1 MSPVRL
7 RSFRNSWYRPG
18 RSIFWQLGWFFL
30 GLPLLRSSLIPS
42 SAFRVRIL
50 RLFGATI
57 GDGVVIKPGV
67 RVKYPWRLA
76 VGDACWLGEDCWID
90 NLADVCIG
98 NNVCVS
104 QGTYFCTGNHDWTDS
119 SFGLIVKPI
128 TLQDGSWAGAKA
140 ILAPGVTLGECAI
153 ASAGSVVTKN
163 IPPYEI
169 HGGNPA
175 VFLKQRHVE
184 SQRLNFE
191 FSIEEQVAS

>member
-7 RSFRNSWYRPG
+7 RSFRNSWYCPG

>member
-1 MSPVRL
+1 M
-7 RSFRNSWYRPG
+7 
-18 RSIFWQLGWFFL
+18 
-30 GLPLLRSSLIPS
+30 
-42 SAFRVRIL
+42 
-50 RLFGATI
+50 
-57 GDGVVIKPGV
+57 
-67 RVKYPWRLA
+67 
-76 VGDACWLGEDCWID
+76 
-90 NLADVCIG
+90 
-98 NNVCVS
+98 CVS